1 MVTVTTLKRPN
12 LANMPTLILSIS
24 YWFNI
29 KNLQDINSAITK
41 KHLLK
46 TAHVHLRRCNVSIQ
60 PWGWRSVILMTRK
73 VTSFA
78 HFMKSRTQLSFE
90 VLESFSACY
99 LLYVVTPCGPPTQLF
114 GFTAGWE
121 QWAHRLKHCWASD
134 SYPSYLRYTC
144 MMEGISVTPAIQI
157 N

>member
-29 KNLQDINSAITK
+29 KNSQDINSAITK

-121 QWAHRLKHCWASD
+121 QWAHPSEALLSFRLLSI
-134 SYPSYLRYTC
+134 
-144 MMEGISVTPAIQI
+144 ISVVHVHDGGHQRHTRHSD
-157 N
+157 